1 MSGLDWGAIKE
12 IAYGPLNLN
21 PEQFGV
27 LTLGELMDMYDGY
40 LWRERRFMEQ
50 QAQLASWVTAPHL
63 KKPLDPKKLMQP
75 NKPKVKTTPEKTQ
88 KVIADLKNDLGLG
101 GF

>member
-1 MSGLDWGAIKE
+1 
-12 IAYGPLNLN
+12 
-21 PEQFGV
+21 
-27 LTLGELMDMYDGY
+27 
-40 LWRERRFMEQ
+40 MEQ

-63 KKPLDPKKLMQP
+63 RKPLDPKKLMQP

-88 KVIADLKNDLGLG
+88 KVITDLKNDLGLG

>member
-1 MSGLDWGAIKE
+1 MYEGWKWRKKDSME
-12 IAYGPLNLN
+12 
-21 PEQFGV
+21 
-27 LTLGELMDMYDGY
+27 EL
-40 LWRERRFMEQ
+40 
-50 QAQLASWVTAPHL
+50 AQLASWVTAPHL
-63 KKPLDPKKLMQP
+63 KKPLDPRKLLQP